1 MGQNAMK
8 HRVNI
13 VTAVNAKSVSK
24 DGNVYTV
31 AGVVGAVDDLVMN
44 GRMYPAEELKRAA
57 SQLDGKPA
65 PAGHPKNSK
74 GQHISATNGEAL
86 ASAWIGAYCTNARH
100 EGGRTVCDIKINAAA
115 AKAHPDGE
123 KLVQMLDDAIAG
135 ASVDPIHVSTGV
147 FLREIAANGESRGKQ
162 YRAIATDL
170 QYDHLAILLHEKG
183 AGTPADGVGM
193 WVNSDGAESEVET
206 VALDTNA
213 ADLRGESGV
222 LSRWLHRIMGRNGA
236 DEMSFDAIQRA
247 IKAALPEGDNWPV
260 EIYPRSVVWVDA
272 ENLLWRQDY
281 AVSSA
286 GVVSLA
292 GDRVEVRREIE
303 YKPVEVETNSQE
315 PDPMKDQ
322 IIAALNA
329 AGIDAAGLSDAQ
341 ALTAYS
347 QLVQKPIADKL
358 AAVNAE
364 IEAIKAREIAAVNA
378 ERDKL
383 ADALAVNSA
392 LTADELK
399 ALPLDALRRL
409 SAPGAAPVVVANT
422 DAKPVSQFAGY
433 DINNPTGAK

>member
-1 MGQNAMK
+1 MK

-13 VTAVNAKSVSK
+13 ITAVNAKAVSK

-31 AGVVGAVDDLVMN
+31 AGVVGAVDDIVMN
-44 GRMYPAEELKRAA
+44 SRMYPADELKRAA

-135 ASVDPIHVSTGV
+135 ASVDPINVSTGV

-213 ADLRGESGV
+213 ADLRGESGA

-260 EIYPRSVVWVDA
+260 EIYPRSVVWVDTD
-272 ENLLWRQDY
+272 NRLWQQDY

-303 YKPVEVETNSQE
+303 YKPVEVETNRQE
-315 PDPMKDQ
+315 PDHMKTQ
-322 IIAALNA
+322 ILAALNA
-329 AGIDAAGLSDAQ
+329 AGISVEGLAEADVLAAYNSLISKPLQ
-341 ALTAYS
+341 ERLTAANS
-347 QLVQKPIADKL
+347 KL
-358 AAVNAE
+358 AE
-364 IEAIKAREIAAVNA
+364 MEIKANAARDA
-378 ERDKL
+378 ELNEL
-383 ADALAVNSA
+383 ATSLAVNSS
-392 LTADELK
+392 LTVDDLKMLGLDRLK
-399 ALPLDALRRL
+399 ALQTTAK
-409 SAPGAAPVVVANT
+409 AAPIVVGNA
-422 DAKPVSQFAGY
+422 AKTPVDEFAGY

>member
-1 MGQNAMK
+1 MK

-13 VTAVNAKSVSK
+13 VTAVNAKAVSK
-24 DGNVYTV
+24 SGNVYTV
-31 AGVVGAVDDLVMN
+31 AGVIGAVDDIVMN
-44 GRMYPAEELKRAA
+44 SRMYPADELKRAA

-100 EGGRTVCDIKINAAA
+100 EGGRTVCDIKINSAA

-193 WVNSDGAESEVET
+193 WVNADGAESEVET

-222 LSRWLHRIMGRNGA
+222 LSRWLHRIIGRNSS

-260 EIYPRSVVWVDA
+260 EIYPRSLVWVDTD
-272 ENLLWRQDY
+272 NRLWQQDY

-364 IEAIKAREIAAVNA
+364 IEAIKARELAAVNS

-399 ALPLDALRRL
+399 ALPLDALRKL
-409 SAPGAAPVVVANT
+409 AAPGAAPIVVANKQT
-422 DAKPVSQFAGY
+422 AAPASIFAGY
-433 DINNPTGAK
+433 SLNNPTGA

>member
-1 MGQNAMK
+1 MK

-13 VTAVNAKSVSK
+13 ISAVNARAVSK
-24 DGNVYTV
+24 AGDRYTV

-44 GRMYPAEELKRAA
+44 SRMYPAAELARSAG
-57 SQLDGKPA
+57 QLEGKPA

-74 GQHISATNGEAL
+74 GQHISASNGEAL
-86 ASAWIGAYCTNARH
+86 ASAWIGAYCVNARH
-100 EGGRTVCDIKINAAA
+100 EGGRTVCDIVINGSQ
-115 AKAHPDGE
+115 AKAHPDGA
-123 KLVQMLDDAIAG
+123 KLVERLDAAIAG
-135 ASVDPIHVSTGV
+135 NAVDPIHVSTGLY
-147 FLREIAANGESRGKQ
+147 LREIAANGESRGKQ
-162 YRAIATDL
+162 YRAIAADI
-170 QYDHLAILLHEKG
+170 QYDHLAILLNERG

-193 WVNSDGAESEVET
+193 WVNADGAETEVET
-206 VALDTNA
+206 VELDTNA
-213 ADLRGESGV
+213 ADLRGEQST
-222 LSRWLHRIMGRNGA
+222 LSRWLRRVIGRNA
-236 DEMSFDAIQRA
+236 DEMSFEAIQRA

-272 ENLLWRQDY
+272 DNRLWQQDY

-292 GDRVEVRREIE
+292 QEKIEVKRETE
-303 YKPVEVETNSQE
+303 YAPVEEVENHRQE

-322 IIAALNA
+322 ILAALNA

-358 AAVNAE
+358 AAVNAQ
-364 IEAIKAREIAAVNA
+364 IAAMEAEKLAAVNA
-378 ERDKL
+378 ERDTLAGKL
-383 ADALAVNSA
+383 AANSA

-399 ALPLDALRRL
+399 ALPVETLRRL

-422 DAKPVSQFAGY
+422 ADSKKPASMFAGY
-433 DINNPTGAK
+433 DLNNPGGK

>member
-1 MGQNAMK
+1 MK

-13 VTAVNAKSVSK
+13 VTAVNARAVSR

-31 AGVVGAVDDLVMN
+31 AGVVGAVDDIVMN
-44 GRMYPAEELKRAA
+44 SRMYPAEELKRAA

-65 PAGHPKNSK
+65 PAGHPKNAK

-193 WVNSDGAESEVET
+193 WVNAEGAESEVET

-222 LSRWLHRIMGRNGA
+222 LSRWLHRLIGRNSS
-236 DEMSFDAIQRA
+236 DEMSFEAIQRA
-247 IKAALPEGDNWPV
+247 IKAALPDGDNWPV

-272 ENLLWRQDY
+272 ENRLWKQDY

-303 YKPVEVETNSQE
+303 YKPVEVETNRQE

-364 IEAIKAREIAAVNA
+364 IEAIKARELTAVNA

-433 DINNPTGAK
+433 DINNPTGA

>member
-1 MGQNAMK
+1 MK

-13 VTAVNAKSVSK
+13 VTAVNARAVSK
-24 DGNVYTV
+24 AGDVYTV
-31 AGVVGAVDDLVMN
+31 AGVVGAVDDIVMN
-44 GRMYPAEELKRAA
+44 SRMYPAEELKRAA

-74 GQHISATNGEAL
+74 GQHISATSGEAL

-193 WVNSDGAESEVET
+193 WVNAEGAESEVET

-222 LSRWLHRIMGRNGA
+222 LSRWLHRIIGRNSA

-247 IKAALPEGDNWPV
+247 IKAALPDGDNWPV

-272 ENLLWRQDY
+272 ENRLWKQDY

-292 GDRVEVRREIE
+292 GDRVEVRREIK

-347 QLVQKPIADKL
+347 QLVQKPIAEKL

-364 IEAIKAREIAAVNA
+364 IEAIKARELAAVNS

-392 LTADELK
+392 LTAEELK

>member
-1 MGQNAMK
+1 MK

-13 VTAVNAKSVSK
+13 VTAVNAKAVSK

-44 GRMYPAEELKRAA
+44 GRMYPADELKQSAA
-57 SQLDGKPA
+57 QLDGKPA

-86 ASAWIGAYCTNARH
+86 ASSWIGAYCTNARH
-100 EGGRTVCDIKINAAA
+100 EGGRTVCDIKINASA

-193 WVNSDGAESEVET
+193 WVNAEGAESEVET

-213 ADLRGESGV
+213 ADLRGESGA
-222 LSRWLHRIMGRNGA
+222 LSRWLHRIIGRNNS

-247 IKAALPEGDNWPV
+247 IKDALPDGDNWPV
-260 EIYPRSVVWVDA
+260 EIYPRAVVWVDQD
-272 ENLLWRQDY
+272 NRLWKQDY
-281 AVSSA
+281 ALSSA

-292 GDRVEVRREIE
+292 GEMVEVRREID
-303 YKPVEVETNSQE
+303 YKPIEIAETNRQE

-364 IEAIKAREIAAVNA
+364 IEAIKARELAAVNS
-378 ERDKL
+378 ERDTL
-383 ADALAVNSA
+383 AEKLAVNSA
-392 LTADELK
+392 LTVDELK
-399 ALPLDALRRL
+399 SLPLPALRKL
-409 SAPGAAPVVVANT
+409 AAPNAAPIVVGNT
-422 DAKPVSQFAGY
+422 ASKPGDEFAGY

>member
-1 MGQNAMK
+1 MK

-13 VTAVNAKSVSK
+13 ITAVNAKAVSK

-44 GRMYPAEELKRAA
+44 GRMYPADELKRSAA
-57 SQLDGKPA
+57 QLDGKPA
-65 PAGHPKNSK
+65 PAGHPRNSK

-193 WVNSDGAESEVET
+193 WVNADGAESEVET

-213 ADLRGESGV
+213 ADLRGESGM
-222 LSRWLHRIMGRNGA
+222 LSKWLRRIIGRNSA

-247 IKAALPEGDNWPV
+247 IKDALPDGDNWPV
-260 EIYPRSVVWVDA
+260 EIYPRAVVWVDQD
-272 ENLLWRQDY
+272 NRLWKQDY
-281 AVSSA
+281 ALSSA

-292 GDRVEVRREIE
+292 GEMVEVRREID
-303 YKPVEVETNSQE
+303 YKPIEIAETNRQE

-341 ALTAYS
+341 ALAAYS

-364 IEAIKAREIAAVNA
+364 IETIKARELAAVNA
-378 ERDKL
+378 ERDTL
-383 ADALAVNSA
+383 AEKLAVNSA
-392 LTADELK
+392 LTVDELK
-399 ALPLDALRRL
+399 SLPLPALRKL
-409 SAPGAAPVVVANT
+409 AAPNAAPIVVGNT
-422 DAKPVSQFAGY
+422 ASKPGDEFAGY

>member
-1 MGQNAMK
+1 MK

-13 VTAVNAKSVSK
+13 ISAVNARAVSK
-24 DGNVYTV
+24 AGDRYTV

-44 GRMYPAEELKRAA
+44 SRMYPAAELARSAG
-57 SQLDGKPA
+57 QLEGKPA

-74 GQHISATNGEAL
+74 GQHISASNGEAL
-86 ASAWIGAYCTNARH
+86 ASAWIGAYCVNARH
-100 EGGRTVCDIKINAAA
+100 EGGRTVCDIVINGSQ
-115 AKAHPDGE
+115 AKAHPDGA
-123 KLVQMLDDAIAG
+123 KLVERLDAAIAG
-135 ASVDPIHVSTGV
+135 NAVDPIHVSTGLY
-147 FLREIAANGESRGKQ
+147 LREIAANGESRGKQ
-162 YRAIATDL
+162 YRAIAADI
-170 QYDHLAILLHEKG
+170 QYDHLAILLNERG

-193 WVNSDGAESEVET
+193 WVNADGAETEVET
-206 VALDTNA
+206 VELDTNA
-213 ADLRGESGV
+213 ADLRGEQST
-222 LSRWLHRIMGRNGA
+222 LSRWLRRVIGRNA
-236 DEMSFDAIQRA
+236 DEMSFEAIQRA

-272 ENLLWRQDY
+272 DNRLWQQDY

-292 GDRVEVRREIE
+292 QEKIEVKRETE
-303 YKPVEVETNSQE
+303 YAPVEEVENHRQE

-322 IIAALNA
+322 ILAALNA

-358 AAVNAE
+358 AAVNAQ
-364 IEAIKAREIAAVNA
+364 IAAMEAEKLAAVNA
-378 ERDKL
+378 ERDTLAGKL
-383 ADALAVNSA
+383 AANSA

-399 ALPLDALRRL
+399 ALPVETLRRL

-422 DAKPVSQFAGY
+422 ADAKKPASMFAGY
-433 DINNPTGAK
+433 DLNNPGGK

>member
-1 MGQNAMK
+1 MK

-13 VTAVNAKSVSK
+13 ISAVNARAVSK
-24 DGNVYTV
+24 SGDRYTV
-31 AGVVGAVDDLVMN
+31 TGVIGAVDNIVMN
-44 GRMYPAEELKRAA
+44 SRMYPAAELAKAA
-57 SQLDGKPA
+57 GQLDGKPA

-74 GQHISATNGEAL
+74 GQHISASNGEAL
-86 ASAWIGAYCTNARH
+86 ASAWIGAYCINARH
-100 EGGRTVCDIKINAAA
+100 EGGRTVCDIVINGAQ
-115 AKAHPDGE
+115 AKAHPDGA
-123 KLVQMLDDAIAG
+123 KLVERLDAAIAG
-135 ASVDPIHVSTGV
+135 NSVEPIHVSTGLY
-147 FLREIAANGESRGKQ
+147 LREIEANGESRGKQ
-162 YRAIATDL
+162 YRAIAADI
-170 QYDHLAILLHEKG
+170 QYDHLAILLNERG

-193 WVNSDGAESEVET
+193 WVNADGAETEVET
-206 VALDTNA
+206 VQLDTNA
-213 ADLRGESGV
+213 ADLRGEQNM
-222 LSRWLHRIMGRNGA
+222 LSRWLRRVIGRNA

-272 ENLLWRQDY
+272 DNRLWQQDY

-292 GDRVEVRREIE
+292 QEKIEVKRETE
-303 YKPVEVETNSQE
+303 YEPVKEVDNRQE
-315 PDPMKDQ
+315 PDQMKDQ
-322 IIAALNA
+322 ILAALNA

-364 IEAIKAREIAAVNA
+364 IESIKAEKLAAMNA
-378 ERDKL
+378 ERDTLAGKL
-383 ADALAVNSA
+383 AANSA

-399 ALPLDALRRL
+399 ALPVETLRRL

-422 DAKPVSQFAGY
+422 DAKKPASMFAGY
-433 DINNPTGAK
+433 DLNNPGGAK

>member
-1 MGQNAMK
+1 MTQ

-13 VTAVNAKSVSK
+13 ITAVNARAVSK
-24 DGNVYTV
+24 AGDVYTV
-31 AGVVGAVDDLVMN
+31 AGVVGAVDDIVMN
-44 GRMYPAEELKRAA
+44 GRLYPAAELAKAA
-57 SQLDGKPA
+57 KSLEGKPA

-74 GQHISATNGEAL
+74 GHFIRATNGEGL
-86 ASAWIGAYCTNARH
+86 ASAWIGAYCRNARH
-100 EGGRTVCDIKINAAA
+100 EGGRTVCDVVINANQ
-115 AKAHPDGE
+115 AKAMPAGAE
-123 KLVQMLDDAIAG
+123 ILARLDAAISG
-135 ASVDPIHVSTGV
+135 ASVEPIHVSTGV
-147 FLREIAANGESRGKQ
+147 FMREIAANGESRGKQ
-162 YRAIATDL
+162 YRSVATDL
-170 QYDHLAILLHEKG
+170 EYDHLAILPNEQG

-193 WVNSDGAESEVET
+193 WLNSENAESAVET

-213 ADLRGESGV
+213 ADLRGESGA
-222 LSRWLHRIMGRNGA
+222 LSRWLHRLIGRNSS
-236 DEMSFDAIQRA
+236 DEMSFEAIQRA

-260 EIYPRSVVWVDA
+260 EIYPRSVVWVDTD
-272 ENLLWRQDY
+272 NRLWQQDY

-303 YKPVEVETNSQE
+303 YKPVEVETNRQE

-364 IEAIKAREIAAVNA
+364 IEAIKARELAAVNA

>member
-1 MGQNAMK
+1 MK

-13 VTAVNAKSVSK
+13 ITAVNAKAVSK
-24 DGNVYTV
+24 AGNVYTV

-44 GRMYPAEELKRAA
+44 GRMYPADELKRSAA
-57 SQLDGKPA
+57 QLDGKPA

-100 EGGRTVCDIKINAAA
+100 EGGRTVCDIKINASA

-123 KLVQMLDDAIAG
+123 KLVRMLDEAIAG

-213 ADLRGESGV
+213 SDLRSESGV
-222 LSRWLHRIMGRNGA
+222 LSRWLNRIMGRNSA

-247 IKAALPEGDNWPV
+247 IKDALPEGDNWPV

-272 ENLLWRQDY
+272 DNRLWRQDY

-292 GDRVEVRREIE
+292 GEMVEVRREID
-303 YKPVEVETNSQE
+303 YKPIEIAETNRQE

-364 IEAIKAREIAAVNA
+364 IEAIKARELAAVNA
-378 ERDKL
+378 ERDTL
-383 ADALAVNSA
+383 AEKLAVNSA
-392 LTADELK
+392 LTVDELK
-399 ALPLDALRRL
+399 SLPLPALRKL
-409 SAPGAAPVVVANT
+409 AAPNAAPIVVGNT
-422 DAKPVSQFAGY
+422 ASKPGDEFAGY